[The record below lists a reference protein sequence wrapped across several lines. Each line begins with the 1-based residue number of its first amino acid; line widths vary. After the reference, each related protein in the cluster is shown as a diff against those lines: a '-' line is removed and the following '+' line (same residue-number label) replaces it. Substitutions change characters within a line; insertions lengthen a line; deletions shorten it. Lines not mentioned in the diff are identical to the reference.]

1 MALGRAVVATTIGA
15 EGINY
20 TNGKNIM
27 IADTPDEFL
36 TAIEHLY
43 KNPDVCKE
51 MGENAQELIQ
61 KEHNTK
67 KIIQRL
73 LAFYREIL

>member
-1 MALGRAVVATTIGA
+1 MALGRAVVATSIGA

-20 TNGKNIM
+20 TNGKNII
-27 IADTPDEFL
+27 IANTPDEFAK
-36 TAIEHLY
+36 AIENLY
-43 KNPDVCKE
+43 ENPDFCKE
-51 MGENAQELIQ
+51 IGKNARELIQ